1 MGTPYQ
7 HTSDITERCY
17 INLVKE
23 PYCHSNRRHGQCMH
37 WLDRNQKGEQFQ
49 LYTSLAGPGESL
61 LNIMLLVAVL
71 YPQAQWLSSA
81 LPVDEYQATGAAS
94 QISLFTNIHSF
105 ISQNLSTAIS
115 EYGLNDL
122 HGALGDYFML
132 RKTSA
137 KRRGR
142 CHCNVNTIL
151 PFSHLNAWTNLWL
164 QQWSAQV
171 PSILLP
177 VRTVQALPPS
187 SDLPYGCCNTVL
199 ISDTMQDSGHTT
211 QSIGDECF
219 KIVQICLIF
228 SPVSRQRND
237 DHEVY
242 CYVEDFKF
250 SSLPE
255 HMENSLFK
263 PSMDINMFVLH
274 HYHRTDRTRVGD
286 IISLSSIREIVE
298 LVPIFGK
305 SMPPHVNCD
314 NSLELLDVFYL
325 NNFVNKEVFHAIL
338 SYQ

>member
-1 MGTPYQ
+1 MPGPIYGCSNGQPRSLQFCSRSGPCKHSLLLPIYHMVVVTQSLLVTQCKTLAIQPNQ
-7 HTSDITERCY
+7 LVMSVCFIFSD
-17 INLVKE
+17 
-23 PYCHSNRRHGQCMH
+23 HSNYPC
-37 WLDRNQKGEQFQ
+37 QF
-49 LYTSLAGPGESL
+49 PG
-61 LNIMLLVAVL
+61 
-71 YPQAQWLSSA
+71 
-81 LPVDEYQATGAAS
+81 
-94 QISLFTNIHSF
+94 
-105 ISQNLSTAIS
+105 
-115 EYGLNDL
+115 
-122 HGALGDYFML
+122 
-132 RKTSA
+132 
-137 KRRGR
+137 
-142 CHCNVNTIL
+142 
-151 PFSHLNAWTNLWL
+151 
-164 QQWSAQV
+164 
-171 PSILLP
+171 
-177 VRTVQALPPS
+177 
-187 SDLPYGCCNTVL
+187 
-199 ISDTMQDSGHTT
+199 
-211 QSIGDECF
+211 F